1 MAPIKRLKRPA
12 KPSFSEGRSGVKEA
26 IIVCFFP
33 FLVGGDAKEEVVTR
47 TEVSE
52 KDMDIFVQKF
62 PMPHGNC
69 FGSQG

>member
-1 MAPIKRLKRPA
+1 M
-12 KPSFSEGRSGVKEA
+12 
-26 IIVCFFP
+26 CFFP
-33 FLVGGDAKEEVVTR
+33 FLVGGLDAKEEVVTR